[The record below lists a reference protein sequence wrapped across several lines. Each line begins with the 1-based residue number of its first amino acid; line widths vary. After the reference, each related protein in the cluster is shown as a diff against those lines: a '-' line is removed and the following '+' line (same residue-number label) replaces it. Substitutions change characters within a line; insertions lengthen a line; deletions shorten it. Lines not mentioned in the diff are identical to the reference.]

1 MVIIETNRLTKRYG
15 EIEAVKD
22 LDLVVEQ
29 GEIFGFLGP
38 NGAGKT
44 TTIKMFLNLVRPTAG
59 SAKVFNLDI
68 GKDSVAIRLRIGYV
82 SEEANMY
89 EWMTP
94 DQLLDFVQGFYGAR
108 DAERKKTLAEQFDL
122 PMDRKIKTFSRGMK
136 QKLYLMQ
143 ALIHDPELLVLDE
156 PTTGLDPIIRNEV
169 LEMIKKEKEKGRT
182 VFLSSHVLSEV
193 EKVCD
198 TVGILREGRLLT
210 SKKLS
215 ELKKEFEKKG
225 KAFTL
230 DDIFMAYMEAKR
242 GSVR

>member
-1 MVIIETNRLTKRYG
+1 MAIIETDHLTKHYG
-15 EIEAVKD
+15 QVEAVRD

-44 TTIKMFLNLVRPTAG
+44 TTIKMLLNLVRPTAG

-68 GKDSVAIRLRIGYV
+68 SRDSVAIRLRIGYV

-94 DQLLDFVQGFYGAR
+94 DQLIDFVQGFYGAGN
-108 DAERKKTLAEQFDL
+108 AERKRELTRQFDL
-122 PMDRKIKTFSRGMK
+122 PMDRKIKTFSKGMK

-156 PTTGLDPIIRNEV
+156 PTTGLDPIVRNEV
-169 LEMIKKEKEKGRT
+169 LDMIKKEKERGRT

-198 TVGILREGRLLT
+198 RVGILREGRLLT

-215 ELKKEFEKKG
+215 ELKKEFERKG
-225 KAFTL
+225 KTFTL
-230 DDIFMAYMEAKR
+230 DDIFMEYMGAK
-242 GSVR
+242 